1 MDANSHEAGG
11 IFDCACT
18 AAPTLLKPER
28 STNDIKPHRTRIFKL
43 SCDQQFEAKFWDVI
57 GVYLDPPDNG
67 DQPEGSAV

>member
-28 STNDIKPHRTRIFKL
+28 STNDIKPNRTRIFKL
-43 SCDQQFEAKFWDVI
+43 SCEQFEAKFWDVNTI
-57 GVYLDPPDNG
+57 GVEL
-67 DQPEGSAV
+67 